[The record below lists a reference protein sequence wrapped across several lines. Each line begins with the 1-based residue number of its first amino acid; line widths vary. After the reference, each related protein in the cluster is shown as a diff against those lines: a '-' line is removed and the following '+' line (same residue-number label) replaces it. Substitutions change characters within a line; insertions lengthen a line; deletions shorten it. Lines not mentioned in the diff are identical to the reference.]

1 MGLFNRMKDPV
12 EGMAQVIS
20 SSAPPR
26 ATSGNCKMTLVVQ
39 ADGVPAT
46 SAHVHDIVSTK
57 RWPFPGTVLPVQVD
71 RANPEKVKVLWDK
84 VPSHEESAQADAD
97 ALAAMMRGETPPGS
111 TPPGFDP
118 TMLSGGTGDIVS
130 QLQHMFPGA
139 HIQVEGTAM
148 TAPAAGTG
156 WAPPTPGATQD
167 DFADDRIEA
176 LERLAKLHASGAL
189 TDAEFAAEKRR
200 VLGG

>member
-1 MGLFNRMKDPV
+1 
-12 EGMAQVIS
+12 
-20 SSAPPR
+20 
-26 ATSGNCKMTLVVQ
+26 VQ

-46 SAHVHDIVSTK
+46 SVRLHEIVSTK

-118 TMLSGGTGDIVS
+118 TMLSGSTGDIVS
-130 QLQHMFPGA
+130 QLQQMFPGA
-139 HIQVEGTAM
+139 HIQVEGTSM
-148 TAPAAGTG
+148 TAPASGAA

-167 DFADDRIEA
+167 DFDDDRIEA
-176 LERLAKLHASGAL
+176 LERLATLHASGAL